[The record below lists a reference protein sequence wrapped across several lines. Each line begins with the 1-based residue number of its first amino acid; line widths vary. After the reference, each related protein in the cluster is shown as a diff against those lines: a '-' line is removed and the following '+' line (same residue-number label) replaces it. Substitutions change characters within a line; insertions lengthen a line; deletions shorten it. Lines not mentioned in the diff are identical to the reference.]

1 MPVHPRQ
8 GSYHLRVPNAVG
20 SALDGISIAATS
32 ETHTASDL
40 HGEPSTTSKPQSVGS
55 SSPTYAPGQFPM
67 TTAKCSS
74 QPCMKITPIQVQTFG
89 VSSAP
94 APSGR
99 RRGSHCWPLRAYFRT
114 GEPVMLD
121 NRNTISCTL
130 AAKWTDIA
138 LPHSRA

>member
-67 TTAKCSS
+67 TTAKCGLEPALYENHTDTGADFRSKFRS
-74 QPCMKITPIQVQTFG
+74 CAVPVDAAAPIAGRFERIF
-89 VSSAP
+89 AREN
-94 APSGR
+94 PS
-99 RRGSHCWPLRAYFRT
+99 C
-114 GEPVMLD
+114 
-121 NRNTISCTL
+121 
-130 AAKWTDIA
+130 
-138 LPHSRA
+138 